1 MSNFDDIFESTPQTD
16 EFDKEAWAAKKKA
29 ERDEVYALT
38 DATAEAVCAD
48 GGKFRE
54 YLDVQAAFRNY
65 SATNA
70 LLILATKPD
79 ARRLGDKDFWRDQGV
94 YIKRQEFGR
103 PIKIVESNG
112 EYTRDDGSIGVGLL
126 IAPAAHGGLPEI
138 VARFPAVMND
148 LFHIELCGDSLKT
161 VLVLLCAYGLAVGV
175 ILSSR
180 RNYRRGEEH
189 GSAKWGSARTVNRK
203 YRAAEPEDNKIF
215 TQNVRMGLDGRKH
228 RRNLNTVVV
237 GGSGAGKTRFYA
249 KPNLCQANTSFT
261 VLDPKGEL
269 LRSTGHLLRQ
279 KGYEVRV
286 LDLLNME
293 KSHCYN
299 PFVYLRNDNDV
310 QRLVTNLFKSTTP
323 KGSQSNDPF
332 WDTAASMLLLALIF
346 YLKYEA
352 PPDEQN
358 FPMVMEMLRAADVRE
373 DCDEYTSPL
382 DELFERLEMRNPDHI
397 AVKYYKDYHSGS
409 AKTLKSIQITL
420 AARLEKFNLSSLAAL
435 TATDELDL
443 PSLGEKKV
451 ALFALIPDNDTSFNF
466 LVSILYTQLFQ
477 QLFYLADHKYGG
489 SLPVPVHF
497 LMDEFSNVSLPEDFS
512 KILAVMRSRN
522 VYVSIILQNVAALKA
537 LFEKEWE
544 SILGNCDEFLYLG
557 GNETS
562 THKLISESYLGKS
575 TIDTNTYGKSSGRN
589 GNYSTNYQ
597 ISGRELLT
605 PDEVRMLDNRY
616 ALLFIRGE
624 RPVMDEK
631 YDILKHPN
639 IALTEDGG
647 AAPYEHGGTENAVAT
662 LSFAGAA
669 AETLYEPNE
678 PIPDYELLSDED
690 IEALF

>member
-1 MSNFDDIFESTPQTD
+1 MK
-16 EFDKEAWAAKKKA
+16 KE
-29 ERDEVYALT
+29 
-38 DATAEAVCAD
+38 
-48 GGKFRE
+48 
-54 YLDVQAAFRNY
+54 N
-65 SATNA
+65 NP
-70 LLILATKPD
+70 LILC
-79 ARRLGDKDFWRDQGV
+79 L
-94 YIKRQEFGR
+94 FGIL
-103 PIKIVESNG
+103 PV
-112 EYTRDDGSIGVGLL
+112 VWLGLL
-126 IAPAAHGGLPEI
+126 IAPAVHGGLPEI
-138 VARFPAVMND
+138 VARFPAAMNNP
-148 LFHIELCGDSLKT
+148 FRIELCGDSLKT
-161 VLVLLCAYGLAVGV
+161 VLILLCAYGLVVGV

-203 YRAAEPEDNKIF
+203 YRAATPEANKIF

-299 PFVYLRNDNDV
+299 PFVYLRDDNDV

-382 DELFERLEMRNPDHI
+382 DELFERLEMREPDHI

-409 AKTLKSIQITL
+409 TKTLKSIQITL
-420 AARLEKFNLSSLAAL
+420 AARLEKFNLSSLASL

-489 SLPVPVHF
+489 SLPIPVHF

-597 ISGRELLT
+597 INGRELLT

-647 AAPYEHGGTENAVAT
+647 AAPYEHGGAENAVAT

-669 AETLYEPNE
+669 AETLSEPNE
-678 PIPDYELLSDED
+678 PISDYELLSDED
-690 IEALF
+690 IEAFFNVRRINP